1 MQFTTCVGFCVH
13 ACIQAGVHG
22 CVHGGVHGGV
32 HGHVDAAVHCHLLCC
47 PSLMDASPTVDFGF
61 HLLKWIM
68 TKIILT
74 GALKRSITVFK
85 DQGGMYND

>member
-22 CVHGGVHGGV
+22 CVHGGVHGCV
-32 HGHVDAAVHCHLLCC
+32 RGHVDAAVHRHLLCC

-61 HLLKWIM
+61 HLFKWIM
-68 TKIILT
+68 TKITL
-74 GALKRSITVFK
+74 S
-85 DQGGMYND
+85 

>member
-22 CVHGGVHGGV
+22 CV

-74 GALKRSITVFK
+74 GELKRFLRLRVTCITVFEACIIVESP
-85 DQGGMYND
+85 

>member
-22 CVHGGVHGGV
+22 CVHGC
-32 HGHVDAAVHCHLLCC
+32 VDAAVHCHLPCC
-47 PSLMDASPTVDFGF
+47 PSLMDASPTADFGF

-68 TKIILT
+68 TKITLT
-74 GALKRSITVFK
+74 GELKRSITVSEACIIVESP
-85 DQGGMYND
+85 

>member
-13 ACIQAGVHG
+13 ACIQAGVQAGVHG
-22 CVHGGVHGGV
+22 CVHGCVQ
-32 HGHVDAAVHCHLLCC
+32 GHVDAAVHCHLLCC

-74 GALKRSITVFK
+74 GALKRSITVFESCIIVESP
-85 DQGGMYND
+85 